1 MTRVEDIIE
10 IESPAST
17 VWAVLTDPSYLPK
30 LYPDVITSEAIPP
43 GKLALGS
50 KVEVLARL
58 GKVRVEVYVE
68 VTRADPEV
76 CFATRQ
82 SPGGLFKSFD
92 QLVFLEGDGPE
103 DEGQDRLRVHPRLG
117 VRLDDHPGGLPQQQ
131 DRGQPALVHEEPQ
144 GDLRASPSPEL
155 TLGRME
161 SAAAVVEPGNRHCNP
176 VSSLR
181 RHGVSGINIIGVY
194 RFCGWLFLCRYAYIS
209 VCGSKESGHRED
221 VYRKLLS
228 EGQRGEFQRR
238 DRPADIRKTAAL
250 DLRRG
255 AHR

>member
-92 QLVFLEGDGPE
+92 QLVFLEGTGP
-103 DEGQDRLRVHPRLG
+103 GRRSRPSSSTPWSPSTPR
-117 VRLDDHPGGLPQQQ
+117 RYPGGVPGQRG
-131 DRGQPALVHEEPQ
+131 RGQPPLVHPEPQ
-144 GDLRASPSPEL
+144 GDLRAPPSPQL

-181 RHGVSGINIIGVY
+181 RHGVSGINMIGVY